1 MRNRINKRMS
11 INERIFILSATTI
24 YTAED
29 IQTFMFFTGLKIKD
43 TEKVMANF
51 MSCGIS
57 NLTDVITL
65 VKMGYFHYS

>member
-1 MRNRINKRMS
+1 MS

-51 MSCGIS
+51 MCCGIS